1 MGNAKRL
8 LFVSGE
14 VAPFAERT
22 ELASFVRKLPE
33 LIQEKGDF
41 ESRIMMPRYGT
52 INERRNDLHEVIRL
66 SGTEITVGDESEEL
80 KVKVASIPGIRL
92 QVYFMDSETFF
103 GRKAIYENED
113 GQLFD
118 DNPDRALFFARSV
131 IETALKL
138 GWNADVVHTFGWI
151 SGLVPLLLR
160 TEYADE
166 DLFAHSRVVFTPD
179 PSGFDIQMDEDRREA
194 LGLPSDRDDL
204 LKPLNEL
211 GGQYA
216 DAVACTPGTEEV
228 PTGAVELD
236 EEPDAA
242 TEQVMQLYSEVL
254 DADKQVA

>member
-14 VAPFAERT
+14 VAPFAEQT

-33 LIQEKGDF
+33 LIQNEGDF

-66 SGTEITVGDESEEL
+66 SGTEITVGETTEEL

-92 QVYFMDSETFF
+92 QVYFMDNEKYF
-103 GRKAIYENED
+103 GRKALYQDED
-113 GQLFD
+113 GELFD
-118 DNPDRALFFARSV
+118 DNPDRAVFFGRSV

-138 GWNADVVHTFGWI
+138 GWNADVVHAFGWI
-151 SGLVPLLLR
+151 SALVPMLLR

-166 DLFAHSRVVFTPD
+166 ELFAHSRSVFTPD
-179 PSGFDIQMDEDRREA
+179 PSGSSVELDEDRRAE
-194 LGLPSDRDDL
+194 LGLPEDRDGILD
-204 LKPLNEL
+204 PFNEI
-211 GGQYA
+211 GARYA
-216 DAVACTPGTEEV
+216 DAVASTPGTDE
-228 PTGAVELD
+228 PPAGAVQLD
-236 EEPDAA
+236 EDPTVS

-254 DADKQVA
+254 DADRQIA